1 MRVRRHARRWL
12 RLWQRTALL
21 GLIATAP
28 GAWAQAPAPK
38 PQAAKPVA
46 ASRATPPSAA
56 ASKPVVD
63 YGERYAATCA
73 ACHGSEG
80 RSELPLVPSLAGQ
93 HSFYVITQLFL
104 FRDGRRN
111 DHPAGAAMSALA
123 KGMSDGDLRGYSEA
137 VARLPAAALA
147 VAPGASVAALAASP
161 LHPGGHAPPPRD
173 AARFERGRQLAAA
186 HRCGSCHGADLAG
199 GGQVPRLGGQRE
211 DYLQIALKGFQ
222 SGTRLGYTPAMN
234 EALSGL
240 KADDLEDLAHYLAQS
255 LNIGQ

>member
-1 MRVRRHARRWL
+1 MRLRRRV
-12 RLWQRTALL
+12 RLWQWTALL
-21 GLIATAP
+21 SFIAIAP
-28 GAWAQAPAPK
+28 GAWAESAAPRSQPSKSGGASKANPAPA
-38 PQAAKPVA
+38 
-46 ASRATPPSAA
+46 AA
-56 ASKPVVD
+56 AKPVVD

-111 DHPAGAAMSALA
+111 DHPLSAAMSALA
-123 KGMSDGDLRGYSEA
+123 KGLSDADLRGYSEA
-137 VARLPAAALA
+137 IARLPAAALA
-147 VAPGASVAALAASP
+147 AVPLEQAS
-161 LHPGGHAPPPRD
+161 PPRD
-173 AARFERGRQLAAA
+173 VARFERGRQLAAA

-222 SGTRLGYTPAMN
+222 GGTRLGYTPAMN

-240 KADDLEDLAHYLAQS
+240 KANDLEDLAHYLAQS
-255 LNIGQ
+255 LNNGQ

>member
-1 MRVRRHARRWL
+1 M
-12 RLWQRTALL
+12 
-21 GLIATAP
+21 
-28 GAWAQAPAPK
+28 
-38 PQAAKPVA
+38 PQAAKAVA
-46 ASRATPPSAA
+46 ASKVTPAPSAA
-56 ASKPVVD
+56 PKPVVD
-63 YGERYAATCA
+63 YGERYASTCA

-111 DHPAGAAMSALA
+111 DHPASAAMSALA

-147 VAPGASVAALAASP
+147 ASTAERAAPLPQPDEHAP
-161 LHPGGHAPPPRD
+161 LPQPDGHAPLPRD
-173 AARFERGRQLAAA
+173 AARFERGRQLAAD

-240 KADDLEDLAHYLAQS
+240 KAEDLEDLAHYISGS
-255 LNIGQ
+255 LRDGQ

>member
-1 MRVRRHARRWL
+1 MSLLPTARRWQ
-12 RLWQRTALL
+12 WAALL
-21 GLIATAP
+21 SVIAMAS
-28 GAWAQAPAPK
+28 GAWAQSTAPK
-38 PQAAKPVA
+38 PQASKSVA
-46 ASRATPPSAA
+46 ASKATPPSPAA
-56 ASKPVVD
+56 APKPVVD
-63 YGERYAATCA
+63 YGDRYTATCA

-111 DHPAGAAMSALA
+111 DHPASAAMSALA

-147 VAPGASVAALAASP
+147 ASRVEQA
-161 LHPGGHAPPPRD
+161 APPPRD
-173 AARFERGRQLAAA
+173 VARFERGRQLATE
-186 HRCGSCHGADLAG
+186 HRCSACHGADLAG

-240 KADDLEDLAHYLAQS
+240 KAEDLEDLAHYLAGS
-255 LNIGQ
+255 LRDGQ

>member
-1 MRVRRHARRWL
+1 MRLRHKA
-12 RLWQRTALL
+12 RLWQWTTLL
-21 GLIATAP
+21 SVIAMAS
-28 GAWAQAPAPK
+28 GSWAQLPTPRPEAS
-38 PQAAKPVA
+38 KPVA
-46 ASRATPPSAA
+46 ARSATPSPAT

-63 YGERYAATCA
+63 YSERYATNCA

-111 DHPAGAAMSALA
+111 DHPASAAMSALA
-123 KGMSDGDLRGYSEA
+123 KGMSDADLRGYSDA

-147 VAPGASVAALAASP
+147 PPPGEQATST
-161 LHPGGHAPPPRD
+161 PRD
-173 AARFERGRQLAAA
+173 AVRFERGRQLAAA
-186 HRCGSCHGADLAG
+186 HRCGSCHGGDLAG

-211 DYLQIALKGFQ
+211 DYLQIVLKGFQ
-222 SGTRLGYTPAMN
+222 SGTRLGYTSAMN

-240 KADDLEDLAHYLAQS
+240 KAEDLDDLAHYMAGS
-255 LNIGQ
+255 LPGGQ

>member
-1 MRVRRHARRWL
+1 MRLRRRA
-12 RLWQRTALL
+12 RLWQWTTLL
-21 GLIATAP
+21 SVIAMAP
-28 GAWAQAPAPK
+28 CAWAQAPAPR
-38 PQAAKPVA
+38 PLVAKPVA
-46 ASRATPPSAA
+46 ASKATPPPAA
-56 ASKPVVD
+56 APKPVVD

-93 HSFYVITQLFL
+93 HSFYAITQLFL

-111 DHPAGAAMSALA
+111 DHPASAAMSALA
-123 KGMSDGDLRGYSEA
+123 KGMSDGDLRGYSDA

-147 VAPGASVAALAASP
+147 ASP
-161 LHPGGHAPPPRD
+161 PQPGEHAPLPRD
-173 AARFERGRQLAAA
+173 AARFERGRQLAAD

-240 KADDLEDLAHYLAQS
+240 RAEDLDDLAHYLHSSAGDS
-255 LNIGQ
+255 K

>member
-1 MRVRRHARRWL
+1 MRL
-12 RLWQRTALL
+12 RQWAALL
-21 GLIATAP
+21 SVVALAP
-28 GAWAQAPAPK
+28 CAWAQPPAPK

-46 ASRATPPSAA
+46 ASKATPPPAA
-56 ASKPVVD
+56 AAKPVVD
-63 YGERYAATCA
+63 YGERYAANCS

-111 DHPAGAAMSALA
+111 DHPASAAMSTLA
-123 KGMSDGDLRGYSEA
+123 KGMSDADLRGYSDA
-137 VARLPAAALA
+137 IARLPAAALA
-147 VAPGASVAALAASP
+147 AAPGASTAALPASAVEAAPPQS
-161 LHPGGHAPPPRD
+161 GGHTTSPPRD

-186 HRCGSCHGADLAG
+186 HRCSSCHGADLAG

-222 SGTRLGYTPAMN
+222 SGARLGYTPAMN

-240 KADDLEDLAHYLAQS
+240 KAEDLEDLAHYLADS
-255 LNIGQ
+255 LRDGK

>member
-1 MRVRRHARRWL
+1 MRLWHEARRWQL
-12 RLWQRTALL
+12 TTLL
-21 GLIATAP
+21 SVIAIAP
-28 GAWAQAPAPK
+28 CTWAQAPAPR
-38 PQAAKPVA
+38 PQAANPVA
-46 ASRATPPSAA
+46 ASKATPSPAA
-56 ASKPVVD
+56 ASRLVVD
-63 YGERYAATCA
+63 YGERYAANCA

-93 HSFYVITQLFL
+93 HSFYAITQLFL

-111 DHPAGAAMSALA
+111 DHPASAAMSALA
-123 KGMSDGDLRGYSEA
+123 KGMSDGDLRGYSDA

-147 VAPGASVAALAASP
+147 AAPGGNAAAVAASTAEPA
-161 LHPGGHAPPPRD
+161 APPPRD
-173 AARFERGRQLAAA
+173 PARFERGRQLAAD

-240 KADDLEDLAHYLAQS
+240 KAEDLEDLAHYIAGS
-255 LNIGQ
+255 LPDGR

>member
-1 MRVRRHARRWL
+1 MTLRRRV
-12 RLWQRTALL
+12 RLWQWTALL
-21 GLIATAP
+21 SFITLAP
-28 GAWAQAPAPK
+28 GAWAESAAPRSQPSKSAGANK
-38 PQAAKPVA
+38 
-46 ASRATPPSAA
+46 ATPTPAA
-56 ASKPVVD
+56 AAKPVVD
-63 YGERYAATCA
+63 YGERYAANCA

-93 HSFYVITQLFL
+93 HSFYAITQLFL

-111 DHPAGAAMSALA
+111 DHPASAAMSALA
-123 KGMSDGDLRGYSEA
+123 KGMSDADLRGYSDA
-137 VARLPAAALA
+137 IARLPAAALKA
-147 VAPGASVAALAASP
+147 ASVDSAA
-161 LHPGGHAPPPRD
+161 PPRD
-173 AARFERGRQLAAA
+173 PARFERGRQLAVA

-240 KADDLEDLAHYLAQS
+240 KAEDLDDLAHYMAGS
-255 LNIGQ
+255 LREGQ

>member
-1 MRVRRHARRWL
+1 MRLRRKAL
-12 RLWQRTALL
+12 LWQWTTLL
-21 GLIATAP
+21 SAIAMAP
-28 GAWAQAPAPK
+28 CAGAQAPAPR
-38 PQAAKPVA
+38 PQSSKPVA
-46 ASRATPPSAA
+46 ASKATPSPAA
-56 ASKPVVD
+56 APKPVVD
-63 YGERYAATCA
+63 YGERYATTCA

-93 HSFYVITQLFL
+93 HSFYAITQLFL

-111 DHPAGAAMSALA
+111 DHPASAAMSALA

-147 VAPGASVAALAASP
+147 ASPVEPAAL
-161 LHPGGHAPPPRD
+161 PPRD
-173 AARFERGRQLAAA
+173 PARFERGRQLAAD
-186 HRCGSCHGADLAG
+186 HRCSSCHGADLAG

-240 KADDLEDLAHYLAQS
+240 KAEDLDDLALYIASS
-255 LNIGQ
+255 LRGGQ

>member
-1 MRVRRHARRWL
+1 MRLRRKA
-12 RLWQRTALL
+12 RLWQWTTLL
-21 GLIATAP
+21 SAIAMAP
-28 GAWAQAPAPK
+28 CAGAQAPAPR
-38 PQAAKPVA
+38 PQSSKPVA
-46 ASRATPPSAA
+46 ASKATPSPAA
-56 ASKPVVD
+56 APKPVVD
-63 YGERYAATCA
+63 YGERYATTCA

-111 DHPAGAAMSALA
+111 DHPASAAMSALA
-123 KGMSDGDLRGYSEA
+123 KGMSDADLRGYSEA

-147 VAPGASVAALAASP
+147 ASPVEPAAL
-161 LHPGGHAPPPRD
+161 PPRD
-173 AARFERGRQLAAA
+173 PARFERGRQLAAD
-186 HRCGSCHGADLAG
+186 HRCSSCHGADLAG

-240 KADDLEDLAHYLAQS
+240 KADDLEDLAHYIASS
-255 LNIGQ
+255 LRGGQ

>member
-1 MRVRRHARRWL
+1 MRLRRRA
-12 RLWQRTALL
+12 RLWQWQWTTLL
-21 GLIATAP
+21 SVIAMAP
-28 GAWAQAPAPK
+28 GSWAQAPAAK

-46 ASRATPPSAA
+46 ASKATPSPAA
-56 ASKPVVD
+56 APKPVVD

-111 DHPAGAAMSALA
+111 DHPASAAMSAMA
-123 KGMSDGDLRGYSEA
+123 KGMSDADLRGYSEA
-137 VARLPAAALA
+137 IARLPAAALA
-147 VAPGASVAALAASP
+147 AAPGASTAALAAVPVEQAS
-161 LHPGGHAPPPRD
+161 PPRD
-173 AARFERGRQLAAA
+173 AARFERGRQLAAD
-186 HRCGSCHGADLAG
+186 HRCSSCHGADLAG

-240 KADDLEDLAHYLAQS
+240 TAVDLDDLAHYIASSPRGSQ
-255 LNIGQ
+255 

>member
-1 MRVRRHARRWL
+1 MRLRRKVRRWQWLWRW
-12 RLWQRTALL
+12 TALL
-21 GLIATAP
+21 SVIAMAP
-28 GAWAQAPAPK
+28 GAWAQAPAPRPLVSK
-38 PQAAKPVA
+38 
-46 ASRATPPSAA
+46 PSAA
-56 ASKPVVD
+56 SKATPSPAAALKPVVD
-63 YGERYAATCA
+63 YGERYAANCA

-111 DHPAGAAMSALA
+111 DHPASAAMSALA
-123 KGMSDGDLRGYSEA
+123 KGMSDADLRGYSEA

-147 VAPGASVAALAASP
+147 AAPGVSAAALVVSPEGQAAP
-161 LHPGGHAPPPRD
+161 VPRD
-173 AARFERGRQLAAA
+173 AARFGRGQQLAAA
-186 HRCGSCHGADLAG
+186 HRCSSCHGADLAG

-222 SGTRLGYTPAMN
+222 NGSRLGYTPAMN

-240 KADDLEDLAHYLAQS
+240 KSEDLADLAHYLAGS
-255 LNIGQ
+255 LRDGN

>member
-1 MRVRRHARRWL
+1 MRLRRTV
-12 RLWQRTALL
+12 RLWQWATLL
-21 GLIATAP
+21 SVIAMAP
-28 GAWAQAPAPK
+28 GAWAEASAPK
-38 PQAAKPVA
+38 SPASKPVA
-46 ASRATPPSAA
+46 ASKATPSPATA
-56 ASKPVVD
+56 PKPVVD

-73 ACHGSEG
+73 ACHGNEG

-104 FRDGRRN
+104 FRDGRRD
-111 DHPAGAAMSALA
+111 DHPASAAMSTLA
-123 KGMSDGDLRGYSEA
+123 KGMSDADLRGYSEA

-147 VAPGASVAALAASP
+147 ASAVEGAA
-161 LHPGGHAPPPRD
+161 PPRD
-173 AARFERGRQLAAA
+173 VARFERGRQLAAA

-199 GGQVPRLGGQRE
+199 SGQVPRLGGQRE

-240 KADDLEDLAHYLAQS
+240 KADDLDDLAHYLQGSA
-255 LNIGQ
+255 GDGK

>member
-1 MRVRRHARRWL
+1 MRLRRKA
-12 RLWQRTALL
+12 RLWQWTTLL
-21 GLIATAP
+21 SAIAMAP
-28 GAWAQAPAPK
+28 CAGAQAPAPR
-38 PQAAKPVA
+38 PQSSKPVA
-46 ASRATPPSAA
+46 ASKATPSPAA
-56 ASKPVVD
+56 APKPVVD
-63 YGERYAATCA
+63 YGERYATTCA

-111 DHPAGAAMSALA
+111 DHPASAAMSALA

-147 VAPGASVAALAASP
+147 A
-161 LHPGGHAPPPRD
+161 APPREV
-173 AARFERGRQLAAA
+173 ARFERGRQLAAA
-186 HRCGSCHGADLAG
+186 HRCSSCHGTGLAG
-199 GGQVPRLGGQRE
+199 GGQVPRLGGQRQ

-255 LNIGQ
+255 LRDGQ

>member
-1 MRVRRHARRWL
+1 MRLWRKA
-12 RLWQRTALL
+12 RLWQWTTLLSVIALV
-21 GLIATAP
+21 P

-46 ASRATPPSAA
+46 ASKAMPSPAA
-56 ASKPVVD
+56 APKPVVD

-93 HSFYVITQLFL
+93 QSFYVITQLFL

-111 DHPAGAAMSALA
+111 DHPASSAMSALA
-123 KGMSDGDLRGYSEA
+123 NGMSDADLRGYSEA
-137 VARLPAAALA
+137 VSRLPAAALA
-147 VAPGASVAALAASP
+147 ASP
-161 LHPGGHAPPPRD
+161 PQPGEHAPLPRD
-173 AARFERGRQLAAA
+173 AARFERGRQLVVD

-199 GGQVPRLGGQRE
+199 GGQVPRLSGQRE

-240 KADDLEDLAHYLAQS
+240 KAEDLDDLAHYIAGS
-255 LNIGQ
+255 LPGGQ

>member
-1 MRVRRHARRWL
+1 MRLRRRA
-12 RLWQRTALL
+12 RLWQWTTLLSVIALV
-21 GLIATAP
+21 P

-46 ASRATPPSAA
+46 ASKATPSPAA
-56 ASKPVVD
+56 APKPVVD

-93 HSFYVITQLFL
+93 HSFYAITQLFL

-111 DHPAGAAMSALA
+111 DHPASAAMSALA
-123 KGMSDGDLRGYSEA
+123 KGMSDADLRGYSEA
-137 VARLPAAALA
+137 VSRLPAAALA
-147 VAPGASVAALAASP
+147 ASP
-161 LHPGGHAPPPRD
+161 PQPGEHAPLPRD
-173 AARFERGRQLAAA
+173 AARFERGRQLAAD

-240 KADDLEDLAHYLAQS
+240 KAEDLEDLAHYMASS
-255 LNIGQ
+255 LRDGQ

>member
-1 MRVRRHARRWL
+1 MRLRRRA
-12 RLWQRTALL
+12 RLWQWTTLLSVIALV
-21 GLIATAP
+21 P

-46 ASRATPPSAA
+46 ASKATPSPAA
-56 ASKPVVD
+56 APKPVVD

-73 ACHGSEG
+73 ACHGSQG

-93 HSFYVITQLFL
+93 HSFYAITQLFL

-111 DHPAGAAMSALA
+111 DHPASAAMSALA
-123 KGMSDGDLRGYSEA
+123 KGMSDADLRGYSEA
-137 VARLPAAALA
+137 VSRLPAAALA
-147 VAPGASVAALAASP
+147 ASP
-161 LHPGGHAPPPRD
+161 PQPGEHAPLPRD
-173 AARFERGRQLAAA
+173 AARFERGRQLAAD

-240 KADDLEDLAHYLAQS
+240 KAEDLEDLAHYMASS
-255 LNIGQ
+255 LRDGQ

>member
-1 MRVRRHARRWL
+1 MRLRRQA
-12 RLWQRTALL
+12 RLWRWTALL
-21 GLIATAP
+21 SAIAMAH

-38 PQAAKPVA
+38 PQPARPVA
-46 ASRATPPSAA
+46 ASKATPPPAA
-56 ASKPVVD
+56 APKPVVD
-63 YGERYAATCA
+63 YGERYASTCA

-111 DHPAGAAMSALA
+111 DHPASAAMSAMA
-123 KGMSDGDLRGYSEA
+123 KGMSDADLRGYSDA
-137 VARLPAAALA
+137 IARLPAAALA
-147 VAPGASVAALAASP
+147 AALPQS
-161 LHPGGHAPPPRD
+161 GEHAPLPRD
-173 AARFERGRQLAAA
+173 PARFERGRQLAAA
-186 HRCGSCHGADLAG
+186 HRCGSCHGANLAG

-222 SGTRLGYTPAMN
+222 SGTRLGYTQAMN

-240 KADDLEDLAHYLAQS
+240 TPEDLDDLAHYLAGS
-255 LNIGQ
+255 LGDSK

>member
-1 MRVRRHARRWL
+1 MAVR
-12 RLWQRTALL
+12 
-21 GLIATAP
+21 
-28 GAWAQAPAPK
+28 K
-38 PQAAKPVA
+38 
-46 ASRATPPSAA
+46 ATPPPAA

-63 YGERYAATCA
+63 YGERYATTCA

-111 DHPAGAAMSALA
+111 DHPASAAMSALA
-123 KGMSDGDLRGYSEA
+123 KGMSDADLRGYSEA

-147 VAPGASVAALAASP
+147 VAPGGNAAVLAASP
-161 LHPGGHAPPPRD
+161 GEQAAPPPRD
-173 AARFERGRQLAAA
+173 ADRFERGRQLAAA

-199 GGQVPRLGGQRE
+199 GAQVPRLGGQRE
-211 DYLQIALKGFQ
+211 DYLQIVLKGFQ

-240 KADDLEDLAHYLAQS
+240 KAQDLEDLAHYLSGS
-255 LNIGQ
+255 LSDGQ

>member
-1 MRVRRHARRWL
+1 MRLRRTARRWPL
-12 RLWQRTALL
+12 RWARTALL
-21 GLIATAP
+21 SLVALAP
-28 GAWAQAPAPK
+28 SAWAQAPAPK

-46 ASRATPPSAA
+46 ASKATPALAA

-123 KGMSDGDLRGYSEA
+123 KGMSDADLRGYSEA

-147 VAPGASVAALAASP
+147 AAPGASVAAFTDSL
-161 LHPGGHAPPPRD
+161 PPRD
-173 AARFERGRQLAAA
+173 AARFGRGRQLAAA
-186 HRCGSCHGADLAG
+186 HRCSSCHGADLAG

-240 KADDLEDLAHYLAQS
+240 KAEDLEDLAHYLAQS
-255 LNIGQ
+255 LNNGQ